1 MAALTTLTLNQ
12 KQLLA
17 NSLQAAATAVYREVQ
32 NGPTG
37 FQATTTAVLAAAK
50 VLLDSAQG

>member
-37 FQATTTAVLAAAK
+37 FQATTTVVLAAAK